1 MGESGS
7 RRSTLVSRLPI
18 FRRSSSKRQESLPSS
33 PSSGGQG
40 NGVHTSSPSSTN
52 SSSGSTG
59 KRRSLFR
66 TPSLNF
72 SAKRNSVP
80 RVQPI
85 NLNLTPPLTQSTDTN
100 GNNQQAITTS
110 LSTGFSEGG
119 GRPKSRHSFGFG
131 SHKQKKIPRS
141 QTEDLEKVSS
151 SSSSTANRNVF
162 INCISGSGANEG
174 DDSGFLDDYSGG
186 SNNKRS
192 SRKKQLLPKSF
203 SAHHRFSR
211 TSDHHRPPEVNLEPP
226 SSTTITPEAG
236 GLTPGSWPGE
246 LLGAGGESSLQSPMI
261 SEDQTTA
268 ITPSEFIPITEDSV
282 SEVDALPAP
291 SPGSGLAP
299 ESASVPGPAVDT
311 APPEPPP
318 APENFSVAVSNSQVF
333 FTPAQSSAEKPLLPD
348 TSTAN
353 NTDYETAISLS
364 EPETAVPC
372 LPLQEQSLEER
383 KERLEERKEA
393 RDELSAEEKELV
405 EERKAGYHTETTSES
420 EACVVRS
427 EGCHSNPEQSERRAR
442 NIRSI
447 QERGSFCGCH
457 EPRSSHLRKP
467 HAASLCSSVSPYH
480 EVMRMERRLRSS
492 SEGAG
497 GPRIHGN
504 HRDAPG
510 MEGCGLLKHRNNSS
524 SSKLGSLDVLN
535 NLGSSELD
543 EDDLMLDLDLSDD
556 QRHRHVSREDS
567 SQSLASCLNLL
578 PSPIDP
584 SGDRIPGREN
594 NQREPSRP
602 TSLLPADW
610 SSVLGLGREDEHLPP
625 GLETLPFRLMQQ
637 DCTAVKTLLLRLRRT
652 LQEST
657 ETSPASSLQSL
668 PISPCSEKSLPF
680 KDPGREEALLQQ
692 LREKDEQILRLHS
705 ELESAKAALKMKD
718 CQMTDRTT
726 QTEHAGPE
734 TSHPGRWSGLGSSS
748 SSSSLSSRDRRVVRG
763 LGAALGG
770 DLCNQHLPHHCPLLH
785 GRPPASERHT
795 AREERYCQGVLAQST
810 ARSPALNL
818 GSGSSNLSCA
828 TSAVSAQASLATPAQ
843 LQVSQPGLSPNQCP
857 GSGSASAN
865 HTAIP
870 SLSSRQPE
878 GVSSSSE
885 SLTPG
890 GGGGVSLSG
899 GARRGGG
906 EHPTPSHIPR
916 AVGASASSSLHSL
929 ASRGSPSPSISSS
942 IQASPPPPPFPAS
955 SSSSSSSSTFT
966 GRLGQPPRGPLSLH
980 SYSRKNVFLQHSL
993 QTAEL
998 QALTQRDS

>member
-18 FRRSSSKRQESLPSS
+18 FRRSNSKRQESLPSS
-33 PSSGGQG
+33 PSSGGVG

-66 TPSLNF
+66 TPSLSF
-72 SAKRNSVP
+72 TAKRNSDP

-85 NLNLTPPLTQSTDTN
+85 NLNLTPPLSQSTDAN
-100 GNNQQAITTS
+100 GNNQQTITTS
-110 LSTGFSEGG
+110 VSTGFSDSSG

-131 SHKQKKIPRS
+131 SHRQKKITRS
-141 QTEDLEKVSS
+141 QTEDFDKAS
-151 SSSSTANRNVF
+151 SSSSTTNRNVF

-186 SNNKRS
+186 SNNNKRS
-192 SRKKQLLPKSF
+192 SRQKKQLLPKSF

-226 SSTTITPEAG
+226 SSTTITPGAG

-246 LLGAGGESSLQSPMI
+246 LLVAGGESSLQSPMI
-261 SEDQTTA
+261 SEDRTTA

-282 SEVDALPAP
+282 SEVDVLPTP
-291 SPGSGLAP
+291 SPASGVAP
-299 ESASVPGPAVDT
+299 GPASVPGPATDNT
-311 APPEPPP
+311 PPDPPP
-318 APENFSVAVSNSQVF
+318 APENFSVAVSTSQVF
-333 FTPAQSSAEKPLLPD
+333 FTPAQSGAEKPLLPD

-383 KERLEERKEA
+383 KEREEERKEA
-393 RDELSAEEKELV
+393 RKEVSADERKELV
-405 EERKAGYHTETTSES
+405 QERKTGYHTETTSES

-427 EGCHSNPEQSERRAR
+427 EGCHSNPEQSERRPR
-442 NIRSI
+442 NTLSV

-457 EPRSSHLRKP
+457 EPRSSHFRKP

-504 HRDAPG
+504 HREAPG
-510 MEGCGLLKHRNNSS
+510 LEGCGLLKHRNNSS

-578 PSPIDP
+578 PSPLDAT
-584 SGDRIPGREN
+584 GDRIAGKESN
-594 NQREPSRP
+594 SREPNRP

-610 SSVLGLGREDEHLPP
+610 STGLFLGREDDPLPP
-625 GLETLPFRLMQQ
+625 GLETLPLRLMQQ

-680 KDPGREEALLQQ
+680 KDPSREEALLQQ
-692 LREKDEQILRLHS
+692 LREKDELILRLQS

-726 QTEHAGPE
+726 QTEHVGQEGVRA
-734 TSHPGRWSGLGSSS
+734 HGSATV
-748 SSSSLSSRDRRVVRG
+748 SSRRQLNQSSRPVVRTR
-763 LGAALGG
+763 
-770 DLCNQHLPHHCPLLH
+770 Q
-785 GRPPASERHT
+785 
-795 AREERYCQGVLAQST
+795 QQ
-810 ARSPALNL
+810 
-818 GSGSSNLSCA
+818 
-828 TSAVSAQASLATPAQ
+828 
-843 LQVSQPGLSPNQCP
+843 QPGSKGPK
-857 GSGSASAN
+857 GSA
-865 HTAIP
+865 
-870 SLSSRQPE
+870 
-878 GVSSSSE
+878 GF
-885 SLTPG
+885 
-890 GGGGVSLSG
+890 
-899 GARRGGG
+899 
-906 EHPTPSHIPR
+906 
-916 AVGASASSSLHSL
+916 GAST
-929 ASRGSPSPSISSS
+929 R
-942 IQASPPPPPFPAS
+942 
-955 SSSSSSSSTFT
+955 
-966 GRLGQPPRGPLSLH
+966 RGPL
-980 SYSRKNVFLQHSL
+980 
-993 QTAEL
+993 
-998 QALTQRDS
+998 

>member
-33 PSSGGQG
+33 PSSGGVG
-40 NGVHTSSPSSTN
+40 NGVHSSSPSSTN

-66 TPSLNF
+66 TPSLSF
-72 SAKRNSVP
+72 TAKRNSEP

-85 NLNLTPPLTQSTDTN
+85 NLNLTPPLTQGTDAN
-100 GNNQQAITTS
+100 GNNQQTITTS
-110 LSTGFSEGG
+110 LSTGFSDSG

-131 SHKQKKIPRS
+131 SHKKKITRS
-141 QTEDLEKVSS
+141 QTEDFDKASS
-151 SSSSTANRNVF
+151 SSSSANRNVF

-186 SNNKRS
+186 SNNNKRS
-192 SRKKQLLPKSF
+192 SRQKKQLLPKSF

-211 TSDHHRPPEVNLEPP
+211 TSDHPRPPEVNLEPP
-226 SSTTITPEAG
+226 SSTTITPGAG

-261 SEDQTTA
+261 SEDRTTA

-282 SEVDALPAP
+282 SEVDALPEP
-291 SPGSGLAP
+291 SPGSGLGP
-299 ESASVPGPAVDT
+299 GPLSVPGLAADT
-311 APPEPPP
+311 APPDPPP
-318 APENFSVAVSNSQVF
+318 APENFSVAVSTSQVF
-333 FTPAQSSAEKPLLPD
+333 FTPAQSSTEKPLLPD

-383 KERLEERKEA
+383 KEREEERREA
-393 RDELSAEEKELV
+393 TEEVSAEQRKELV
-405 EERKAGYHTETTSES
+405 EESKTGYHTETTSES

-442 NIRSI
+442 NTLSA
-447 QERGSFCGCH
+447 QERGNFCGCH

-467 HAASLCSSVSPYH
+467 HTASLCSSVSPYH

-578 PSPIDP
+578 PSPMDP
-584 SGDRIPGREN
+584 SGDRVLGKEN

-602 TSLLPADW
+602 TSLLPTDW
-610 SSVLGLGREDEHLPP
+610 SLGLGREDEPLPS
-625 GLETLPFRLMQQ
+625 GLETLPLRLMQQ

-680 KDPGREEALLQQ
+680 KDPSREEALLQQ
-692 LREKDEQILRLHS
+692 LREKDEVILRLQS

-726 QTEHAGPE
+726 QTEHMGPE
-734 TSHPGRWSGLGSSS
+734 TSHPGRWSGLGSSI
-748 SSSSLSSRDRRVVRG
+748 LSQRDRRVVRG
-763 LGAALGG
+763 VGAALGG
-770 DLCNQHLPHHCPLLH
+770 DLSNQHLPHHYPPLY
-785 GRPPASERHT
+785 GRPPTSDRHT
-795 AREERYCQGVLAQST
+795 VREERRCQGVLAQST
-810 ARSPALNL
+810 AHNPALNL
-818 GSGSSNLSCA
+818 APGSSNLSSA
-828 TSAVSAQASLATPAQ
+828 TPAAQASPTT
-843 LQVSQPGLSPNQCP
+843 LQVSHPGLSPNQCP
-857 GSGSASAN
+857 GSGAVAAN

-890 GGGGVSLSG
+890 GGGGMSLSG
-899 GARRGGG
+899 GVRRGGG
-906 EHPTPSHIPR
+906 GGEHHPLSHIPR
-916 AVGASASSSLHSL
+916 AVGTSASSSLHSL

-942 IQASPPPPPFPAS
+942 VPASPPPPTPSSA

-993 QTAEL
+993 HTSEL